1 LQETPPHINPNLEQP
16 PAIWAAAGSV
26 DTDLSFF
33 SFLERHRTEIAV
45 WLENARDF
53 GEFNRVYAE
62 FFPGKRP
69 ARSTTRA
76 KLVVD
81 TKVEI
86 EVIAYKP

>member
-1 LQETPPHINPNLEQP
+1 LATVARRPELGCCRFGRHGP
-16 PAIWAAAGSV
+16 
-26 DTDLSFF
+26 SFF

-45 WLENARDF
+45 WLENARGF